1 MLVRK
6 ICIFLIIII
15 LLTEIYFNYCV
26 ELEVDSSKFTNTEL
40 EKVKE
45 IIIVN
50 KEPWDKIKESKDIN
64 SYYINIKDF
73 DEVKYLEWKELIP
86 DIEYDI
92 NSKLLKIK
100 SKDEERAISIVNL
113 MISNMKGDIE
123 MDEILSNDLINKSI
137 RKSRKYNVIFKKLL
151 TLVIENNKKDEETVS
166 NDNIDTFDIMNENSK
181 NDNTLDNN
189 LNNISNKVSN
199 NISNKVLNK
208 VSNKGVNSPVV
219 IQPEKPKH
227 IKPEDYNYDGFSNSH
242 NNIFKKDKLIRNNL
256 SSGAYMGKQYAR
268 PFRY

>member
-26 ELEVDSSKFTNTEL
+26 ELEVESSKFTNTEL

-73 DEVKYLEWKELIP
+73 DEVKYMEWKELIP

-113 MISNMKGDIE
+113 MISNMKEDIE

-151 TLVIENNKKDEETVS
+151 TLVIENNKKDEETIS
-166 NDNIDTFDIMNENSK
+166 NNNIDTFDIMNENSN

-189 LNNISNKVSN
+189 LNNISNKVS
-199 NISNKVLNK
+199 NK

-227 IKPEDYNYDGFSNSH
+227 IKPEDYNYDGFNNSH

>member
-6 ICIFLIIII
+6 ISIFLIIVI
-15 LLTEIYFNYCV
+15 LLTEIYLNYCV
-26 ELEVDSSKFTNTEL
+26 ELEVESSNFTNSDL

-50 KEPWDKIKESKDIN
+50 KEPWEKIKESKDIN
-64 SYYINIKDF
+64 YYYINIKDF

-92 NSKLLKIK
+92 NSKLLKIQ
-100 SKDEERAISIVNL
+100 SKDEERAISIINL

-123 MDEILSNDLINKSI
+123 MNEIFSNDLINKSI
-137 RKSRKYNVIFKKLL
+137 RKSRKYNVIFQKLL
-151 TLVIENNKKDEETVS
+151 NLVIENNKKDKETFS
-166 NDNIDTFDIMNENSK
+166 NNNIDTFDIMNENENLKETS
-181 NDNTLDNN
+181 DNT
-189 LNNISNKVSN
+189 S
-199 NISNKVLNK
+199 NK

-219 IQPEKPKH
+219 IQPEKQKH

-242 NNIFKKDKLIRNNL
+242 NNIFKNDKLIRNNL
-256 SSGAYMGKQYAR
+256 TAGAYGGKQYAR